1 MKIKITE
8 IEANAEE
15 LKNSNSLSSNLTNLL
30 RCAFA
35 PAARSYSSYSEEE
48 DEEEDEDEDGVYAR
62 YGGVE

>member
-15 LKNSNSLSSNLTNLL
+15 LKNSNSLASNLNNLL

-35 PAARSYSSYSEEE
+35 PAARSYSEEE
-48 DEEEDEDEDGVYAR
+48 DGEEDGESEDE
-62 YGGVE
+62 